1 MDEDNYTAHV
11 FAGLAAL
18 ELGSYRNA
26 KEHYKRAIAGQ
37 PAEQLAW
44 KVREYCVLCVVC
56 VRGGVQLLFSLGE
69 KRSCLQA
76 SLLCFALSC

>member
-18 ELGSYRNA
+18 ELGSYRDA
-26 KEHYKRAIAGQ
+26 KQHYKSAIASQ

-44 KVREYCVLCVVC
+44 KVRECYMFCVLYLRRGHVGVRCGGGWAHNMLCVYV
-56 VRGGVQLLFSLGE
+56 L
-69 KRSCLQA
+69 
-76 SLLCFALSC
+76 